1 MNTKTKWIYVAY
13 FWKYARQEQIEDMM
27 MLSIDMIVDYI
38 LIIWKEYY
46 QENKEKSSI
55 FLKENLI
62 LAQ

>member
-13 FWKYARQEQIEDMM
+13 FWKYATQEQIEDMM

-38 LIIWKEYY
+38 LIIGKEYY

-62 LAQ
+62 LA